1 MIREHDIAPR
11 FKHWAGFVG
20 GVLAGGLSHQIGS
33 HNLFRDCAA
42 TGRPT
47 VLLAAAIGFVLVGV
61 GAYLSWTVIASSED
75 APSRRLAAGVSLIT
89 AALVA
94 FSILLPTLYS
104 LIVPAC
110 FA

>member
-1 MIREHDIAPR
+1 MMREVIANR
-11 FKHWAGFVG
+11 FLPWAGFTG
-20 GVLAGGLSHQIGS
+20 AVLGGGLAHQIGS
-33 HNLFRDCAA
+33 ENLFRDCAA

-47 VLLAAAIGFVLVGV
+47 VLLAAAIGFLLAGI
-61 GAYLSWTVIASSED
+61 GAYLSWTVIASAED
-75 APSRRLAAGVSLIT
+75 APSRKMIAGISLIT

-94 FSILLPTLYS
+94 FSILLPTLYA

>member
-1 MIREHDIAPR
+1 MMRELIIDR
-11 FKHWAGFVG
+11 FLPWSGFIG
-20 GVLAGGLSHQIGS
+20 SVLGGGLAHQIGS
-33 HNLFRDCAA
+33 DSLFRDCAA

-47 VLLAAAIGFVLVGV
+47 VLLAAAIGFLFVG
-61 GAYLSWTVIASSED
+61 GGGFLSWSIFATAEES
-75 APSRRLAAGVSLIT
+75 PSRRLAAGISLIT

-94 FSILLPTLYS
+94 FSILLPLIYS

>member
-1 MIREHDIAPR
+1 MMREVVIDR
-11 FKHWAGFVG
+11 FLPWSGFIG
-20 GVLAGGLSHQIGS
+20 SVLGGGLAHQIGS
-33 HNLFRDCAA
+33 DNLFRDCAA

-47 VLLAAAIGFVLVGV
+47 VLLAAAIGFILVGA
-61 GAYLSWTVIASSED
+61 GAFLSWGVLAAAQES
-75 APSRRLAAGVSLIT
+75 PSRRMVAGVSLIT

-94 FSILLPTLYS
+94 FSILLPLIYS